1 MDILLEDV
9 TLIPEPD
16 VSKIVKKTNI
26 VIEDNIITE
35 ISPNAKITDYEYKI
49 SGKSLIVL
57 PPPINS
63 HSHLPM
69 TLLRGYSD
77 NKPLFPWLQDIW
89 KIEGKFDAQWIILG
103 TKLACLEMIKNGT
116 GGVADFYF
124 HESRIGQVL
133 QNAGIRGWLG
143 AGVLPSA
150 FVDQGGYKFQ
160 LEEFQRAITIARESP
175 LLTASI
181 APHSQT
187 TVEEETILKTADLA
201 ETHRVPIMIHASETR
216 EEVLKSEDKF
226 KVPPVE
232 RLDQIGFFRENTQE
246 ILAHCTWITQREVE
260 ILGKHHATVAWCPV
274 SSQKLAYGGVS
285 PIPELN
291 EVGACVALGTDGTA
305 SNNTLDLWREMREG
319 VNVISAARWDPAI
332 YPAEKV
338 LENTN
343 WSFRRKFLPETMLE
357 VGNVADLVI
366 LNFESPHLRPIYNEI
381 SNIVYAMNGN
391 DVHSLIVNGTL
402 LMFNRKIMTLD
413 EAEILDEVEKKVPE
427 LVNQQSQ

>member
-16 VSKIVKKTNI
+16 VSKIVKRTNI

-35 ISPNAKITDYEYKI
+35 ISPNAKTSEQEYKI
-49 SGKSLIVL
+49 DGKSLIVL

-77 NKPLFPWLQDIW
+77 NKPLLPWLQDVW
-89 KIEGKFDAQWIILG
+89 KIEGKFDSQWITLG

-124 HESRIGQVL
+124 HESSIGRVL

-143 AGVLPSA
+143 AGILPSA
-150 FVDQGGYKFQ
+150 FVNQGGYEFQ
-160 LEEFQRAITIARESP
+160 LEEFQRTIAIAKESP

-181 APHSQT
+181 APHSQI
-187 TVEEETILKTADLA
+187 TVNEEIILKTADLA
-201 ETHRVPIMIHASETR
+201 EKHKVPIMIHASETR
-216 EEVLKSEDKF
+216 QEVLDSEDKY

-232 RLDQIGFFRENTQE
+232 RLDQIGFFREENKE

-274 SSQKLAYGGVS
+274 SAQKLAYGGVT

-291 EVGACVALGTDGTA
+291 EAGAYVALGTDGTA

-343 WSFRRKFLPETMLE
+343 WSFRRNFLPETSIE
-357 VGNVADLVI
+357 VGNFADLVI
-366 LNFESPHLRPIYNEI
+366 LNFQAPHLKPTFNAI
-381 SNIVYAMNGN
+381 SNIVYAVNGN
-391 DVHSLIVNGTL
+391 DVHSLIVNGNL
-402 LMFNRKIMTLD
+402 LMLDRKILTLD
-413 EAEILDEVEKKVPE
+413 EFKILDEVENKITDLINSV
-427 LVNQQSQ
+427 